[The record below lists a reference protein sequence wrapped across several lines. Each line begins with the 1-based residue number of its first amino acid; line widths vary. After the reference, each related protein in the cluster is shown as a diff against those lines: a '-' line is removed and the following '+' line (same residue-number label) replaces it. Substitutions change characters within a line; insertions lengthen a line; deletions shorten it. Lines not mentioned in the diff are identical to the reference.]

1 MSSLLLKK
9 LQAGCQEE
17 VGICSCRLGHCHR
30 ASVPGMRSH
39 SHPTPT
45 PSPQRGKPRLQ
56 VLVATPSHCCCF
68 LPPTPRHPFH
78 SSSSCLASRLT
89 LPSHALGPY
98 FGLTSPISRHVLVS
112 PFSSSYLLKHLVSN
126 AGQWT
131 SSLPWASLEDFW
143 AQPYLLQLRTCLQMP
158 PQPHCHSASTPP
170 PTGST
175 GFPPLTCRG
184 TSSRAR
190 SDTCSRKQSALA
202 VSWAGRPALPSSLLP
217 SLLTFSFSFK

>member
-1 MSSLLLKK
+1 MSAWSLSSCLCSWYEITQPPHPHPVPTEGEAQIASPGGNPFSLLL
-9 LQAGCQEE
+9 LPA
-17 VGICSCRLGHCHR
+17 
-30 ASVPGMRSH
+30 P
-39 SHPTPT
+39 HPQTP
-45 PSPQRGKPRLQ
+45 L
-56 VLVATPSHCCCF
+56 
-68 LPPTPRHPFH
+68 H

-126 AGQWT
+126 TGQWT